1 MIGFEAELQVP
12 TFQLGKWPD
21 DVDSTYFFYVNANIY
36 SFLFCGYEDTKTV
49 VSSTERFLKI
59 KPDVADYAEL
69 GKPLFDALSD
79 FLQIGANDRFLNEPR
94 MTKLEYE
101 TFPINEATA
110 NSNET
115 YKAQAASI
123 RDHAA
128 KFALKAQNEIVEVP
142 DTRKTEGTSASPE
155 SGLIGRD
162 SGGMYAGVPVEDIE
176 GIIAGDKPKAKASA
190 INEHLQKIRAK
201 VKPEFA
207 IQATAGI
214 FPSAIP
220 QLFEN
225 QEKPLDQP
233 FTPKLRKAWETAYP
247 LIRKSVEEVMND
259 ETFRNHE
266 WVQANLKENVRRE
279 AFKGHLYLLCS
290 YLAGD
295 ALSQTDLF
303 KKMSAKNAA
312 PYHAKINLGNFY
324 KAMPGEGGPKPPIK
338 LAGWIAEKLTGE
350 KPRRA
355 EESDAEEPAAEELA
369 SKEPAKRKI
378 TNFMTT
384 QFWLEKL
391 PAKEYPSR
399 ERLVYDPP
407 SEFVFK
413 AITRERVATFINQ
426 LGRDSGETLTTN
438 PGEKRV
444 VDEHR
449 EPDSAPLSK
458 HGERGVQLE
467 FRRLGAEG
475 ISLDGVEAV
484 FMNVINEV
492 RKLNGPYAS

>member
-12 TFQLGKWPD
+12 TFRQEKWPD
-21 DVDSTYFFYVNANIY
+21 EADSTYFFLVNANIY

-59 KPDVADYAEL
+59 KPDVADYAVE
-69 GKPLFDALSD
+69 GKLLFAALSD
-79 FLQIGANDRFLNEPR
+79 FLQIANENRFLNEPR

-101 TFPINEATA
+101 TFPINEAA
-110 NSNET
+110 ADSDKT
-115 YKAQAASI
+115 YLAQAASI
-123 RDHAA
+123 KNHAA
-128 KFALKAQNEIVEVP
+128 KFAVKAQNEIVEVP
-142 DTRKTEGTSASPE
+142 DTRKTEGTSASTE
-155 SGLIGRD
+155 TGLIGQD
-162 SGGMYAGVPVEDIE
+162 PYGMYAGVPVQDIE
-176 GIIAGDKPKAKASA
+176 GIIAGDKPKASA
-190 INEHLQKIRAK
+190 INELLQKIRAK

-225 QEKPLDQP
+225 PQKPLDRP
-233 FTPKLRKAWETAYP
+233 FTPKLREAWETAYP
-247 LIRKSVEEVMND
+247 LICKSVAEVMND

-266 WVQANLKENVRRE
+266 WVQANLNEDVRRQ
-279 AFKGHLYLLCS
+279 AFKGYLYLLCS
-290 YLAGD
+290 YLVGD
-295 ALSQTDLF
+295 ALSQTALF
-303 KKMSAKNAA
+303 EKMSAKNAV

-324 KAMPGEGGPKPPIK
+324 KAMPGKGGPKPPAD
-338 LAGWIAEKLTGE
+338 LAAWIAKKLTGE
-350 KPRRA
+350 MPRGY
-355 EESDAEEPAAEELA
+355 EEFDAEEPAAEDLA

-378 TNFMTT
+378 ANFMTT
-384 QFWLEKL
+384 EFWLAELKVKKN
-391 PAKEYPSR
+391 PFKEH
-399 ERLVYDPP
+399 LVYNAPDD
-407 SEFVFK
+407 FVFK

-426 LGRDSGETLTTN
+426 LGRDSGEPLTAN
-438 PGEKRV
+438 LGEKRV

-449 EPDSAPLSK
+449 DPDAEPRNRD
-458 HGERGVQLE
+458 GERGVQLE

-475 ISLDGVEAV
+475 VSLDGVEAV